1 MPPEA
6 SETSRETIAPP
17 RIAAAMLA
25 LGAGLPAVAAF
36 VSGLADPPSGT
47 LDFAIGGLFLA
58 AGCSLGL
65 ALRLR
70 YERAKAALL
79 TERIETLQD
88 HSWELSDIES
98 RKTADAVVPIAT
110 VSHEMR
116 APLHGMLALTDL
128 LAATELTE
136 EQAAYL
142 AALNQSAG
150 ALARLV
156 DDLLDASRIAT
167 GQFSLAPGPLEVE
180 ALAESVAELLAP
192 IAHER
197 GVGIGT
203 RIAAGLPPVVADAG
217 RLRQVLIN
225 LVANAIEATE
235 HGSVLLAVDPVDDGR
250 ETGLALAFAVH
261 DSGRGIAEADRER
274 IFASFERGQAG
285 SSGLGLGLAISQQIV
300 GRMGGAIEAEPR
312 AGGGTVFHFTLPLPP
327 IGPAPRTARP
337 LDGVA
342 VLVAAP
348 AGLEAEALVAT
359 LEEAGAETRRA
370 GSLAEAAGLV
380 GAAAAAGQPYR
391 MVLADGRL
399 ASDARAALR
408 RLREASG
415 RPIAVGILIDT
426 RERRA
431 AEALKAD
438 GFDAYLIRPVRR
450 RSLTAVIGEAIR
462 RPDRFVADPASAEE
476 RLPPPPRRGSRPATV
491 LVVEDDPVSAL
502 LARAV
507 LERMGHEVDEV
518 RSQAAARL
526 RMETPPE
533 AALIDLRLSDGDAL
547 GLIRDLAALPP
558 DRRPALIAT
567 SGSADPAARQA
578 ALSAGA
584 DLFLEKPVSAE
595 RLCRAFEEAL
605 NRRSNGADGRHQTA

>member
-1 MPPEA
+1 MPPE
-6 SETSRETIAPP
+6 TRETRRDPIAPP

-25 LGAGLPAVAAF
+25 LGAGLPAMAAL
-36 VSGLADPPSGT
+36 VSGLADPPSGK
-47 LDFAIGGLFLA
+47 LDFALAGLFLA
-58 AGCSLGL
+58 IGCSLGL

-70 YERAKAALL
+70 HERAKAAALVA
-79 TERIETLQD
+79 RIEALQD

-98 RKTADAVVPIAT
+98 RRTADAVVPIAT

-128 LAATELTE
+128 LAATPLTE
-136 EQAAYL
+136 EQSAYL

-167 GQFSLAPGPLEVE
+167 GQFSLSPGPLDVE
-180 ALAESVAELLAP
+180 TLAEGVAELLAP

-203 RIAAGLPPVVADAG
+203 RVAAGLPPVVTDSG

-235 HGSVLLAVDPVDDGR
+235 QGSVLLAVDPVDDGR
-250 ETGLALAFAVH
+250 EGGLALSFAVH

-274 IFASFERGQAG
+274 IFSSFERAG
-285 SSGLGLGLAISQQIV
+285 AGGSGLGLGLAISQQIV
-300 GRMGGAIEAEPR
+300 GRMGGAIAAEPR
-312 AGGGTVFHFTLPLPP
+312 VGGGTVFHFTLPLSP
-327 IGPAPRTARP
+327 IGPAPRAARP
-337 LDGVA
+337 LEGVA

-348 AGLEAEALVAT
+348 AGLEAEALVAA
-359 LEEAGAETRRA
+359 LEEAGAEARLA
-370 GSLAEAAGLV
+370 GSLVEAAGLL

-391 MVLADGRL
+391 MVLADGRI

-415 RPIAVGILIDT
+415 RAIAVAILVDS

-431 AEALKAD
+431 AETLKAD

-450 RSLTAVIGEAIR
+450 RSLVAVIGAAIR
-462 RPDRFVADPASAEE
+462 RPDRFVADPASSEE
-476 RLPPPPRRGSRPATV
+476 RLPPPRRGTRPATV

-507 LERMGHEVDEV
+507 LERLGHEVDEA
-518 RSQAAARL
+518 RSQAAARQ
-526 RMETPPE
+526 RMETPPD
-533 AALIDLRLSDGDAL
+533 AALIDLRLADGDAL
-547 GLIRDLAALPP
+547 ALIRDLAALPGA
-558 DRRPALIAT
+558 RRPALIAT
-567 SGSADPAARQA
+567 SGSVDPAARQA
-578 ALSAGA
+578 ALAAGA

-605 NRRSNGADGRHQTA
+605 NRRSKTADGRHQTA